1 MGIPIVVDPAADNL
15 YTVVMDQ
22 TQGRGVEVSI
32 EAVGLEPALSQ
43 AIRVVAVGGTV
54 VWGGVAPASVR
65 VPISPNDM
73 FMREYSLRTSWG
85 GIELFE
91 RTIRLL
97 SVVDWSPVVAE
108 IFPLDQVAQAVE
120 YARTAAAGKVLLQV
134 AGG

>member
-1 MGIPIVVDPAADNL
+1 
-15 YTVVMDQ
+15 
-22 TQGRGVEVSI
+22 
-32 EAVGLEPALSQ
+32 
-43 AIRVVAVGGTV
+43 
-54 VWGGVAPASVR
+54 VR